1 MIYVPPTGALIFV
14 LFLLFMFLF
23 TKYFILA
30 LKHFTRFGNFITDKF
45 TAPLFSAIFKFLGRK
60 FLNFCKYLKFN
71 VFK

>member
-23 TKYFILA
+23 TKYFISVA
-30 LKHFTRFGNFITDKF
+30 KHFIRFGNFITDKF